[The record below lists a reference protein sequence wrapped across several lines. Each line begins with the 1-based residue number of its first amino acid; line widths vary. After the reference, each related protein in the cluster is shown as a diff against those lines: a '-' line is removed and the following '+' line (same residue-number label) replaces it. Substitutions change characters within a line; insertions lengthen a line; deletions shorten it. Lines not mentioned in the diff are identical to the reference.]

1 MPSPRRRRIEG
12 AVCAECS
19 WKAYVSRMDRV
30 LDLSIQDHPWRI
42 LAQLRDLIE
51 AAEHVSPEHV
61 QAIESVL
68 ESWESRA

>member
-1 MPSPRRRRIEG
+1 M
-12 AVCAECS
+12 CAECS
-19 WKAYVSRMDRV
+19 WQTYVTRIDRV
-30 LDLSIQDHPWRI
+30 LDRSFQDHKWQI
-42 LAQLRDLIE
+42 LAMLRDQIE